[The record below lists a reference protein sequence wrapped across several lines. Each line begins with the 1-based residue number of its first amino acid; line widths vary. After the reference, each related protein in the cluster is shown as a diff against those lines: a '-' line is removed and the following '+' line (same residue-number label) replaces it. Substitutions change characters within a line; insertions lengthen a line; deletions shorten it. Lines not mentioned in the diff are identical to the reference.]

1 MILEVKKNEL
11 SNNVQ
16 FEYKKKNKYF
26 TVFFVVKIMSLKY
39 CKWHLIIYNEIEQ
52 KDISR
57 SPVWL
62 YFR

>member
-39 CKWHLIIYNEIEQ
+39 CK
-52 KDISR
+52 
-57 SPVWL
+57 
-62 YFR
+62 